1 MDNFLDKIFF
11 RSRNLDYISQNL
23 IDLTNQTPA
32 NKIFEALNTYSHNSE
47 VRYVG
52 GCVRKIIKKQIVD
65 DIDLATNLKPNEV
78 CDALKKKE
86 INYYETGIEHGT
98 VTAIIDNNKYEI
110 TSLRKDISTDGRHAK
125 VEFSIDWKEDAA
137 RRDFSINSIYSDKDG
152 NLFDPFNGKKDL
164 EEGNVNFIGDAE
176 SRVKEDYLRIL
187 RYVRFF
193 INYSNQSHDPKIIKI
208 IKKNIGGVSKL
219 SSERLLDEFKK
230 LTKSNAFLEIFKD
243 NTCLELI
250 KIIFPQL
257 KNLDNFRKMNSHA
270 KDNLS
275 KVDFIFLL
283 SLMIVDGTDNV
294 DYFIYRFNLSKKDQK
309 RLKSIDFFYKENV
322 NVKYFNEKNFNKIFY
337 FNGKQTVLDIIN
349 FKLFSSVKV
358 EKKLLNLIEIYKNK
372 ILPTFPISAKTI
384 MAKYNIPE
392 GKILGSK
399 LKLIEETWVQNSF
412 QISEK
417 QIQKI
422 IKN

>member
-32 NKIFEALNTYSHNSE
+32 NKIFEALNSYSHNSE

-65 DIDLATNLKPNEV
+65 DIDLATNLKPSEV

-86 INYYETGIEHGT
+86 INFYETGIEHGT

-152 NLFDPFNGKKDL
+152 NLFDPYNGKKDL

-208 IKKNIGGVSKL
+208 IKRNIGGVSKL

-230 LTKSNAFLEIFKD
+230 LTKSNAFLKIFNDK
-243 NTCLELI
+243 TCLELI
-250 KIIFPQL
+250 KIIF
-257 KNLDNFRKMNSHA
+257 
-270 KDNLS
+270 
-275 KVDFIFLL
+275 
-283 SLMIVDGTDNV
+283 
-294 DYFIYRFNLSKKDQK
+294 
-309 RLKSIDFFYKENV
+309 
-322 NVKYFNEKNFNKIFY
+322 
-337 FNGKQTVLDIIN
+337 
-349 FKLFSSVKV
+349 
-358 EKKLLNLIEIYKNK
+358 
-372 ILPTFPISAKTI
+372 
-384 MAKYNIPE
+384 
-392 GKILGSK
+392 
-399 LKLIEETWVQNSF
+399 
-412 QISEK
+412 
-417 QIQKI
+417 
-422 IKN
+422 

>member
-219 SSERLLDEFKK
+219 SSERLLDELKK

-257 KNLDNFRKMNSHA
+257 KNLDNFRKINSHA

-283 SLMIVDGTDNV
+283 SLMIIDGTDNA
-294 DYFIYRFNLSKKDQK
+294 DYFIYKFNLSKKDQK

-337 FNGKQTVLDIIN
+337 YNGKQTVLDIIN

>member
-23 IDLTNQTPA
+23 INLTTQTPA
-32 NKIFEALNTYSHNSE
+32 KRIFEALNTYSESSE

-52 GCVRKIIKKQIVD
+52 GCVRKVIKQETVD
-65 DIDLATNLKPNEV
+65 DIDLATNLVPSEV
-78 CDALKKKE
+78 CDALKKQN
-86 INYYETGIEHGT
+86 INFYETGIQHGT
-98 VTAIIDNNKYEI
+98 ITAIIDDHKYEI
-110 TSLRKDISTDGRHAK
+110 TSLRKDVSTDGRHAK
-125 VEFSIDWKEDAA
+125 VEFSSDWKEDAA

-152 NLFDPFNGKKDL
+152 NLFDPYNGKKDL
-164 EEGNVNFIGDAE
+164 ESGNINFIGDSE
-176 SRVKEDYLRIL
+176 NRIKEDYLRIL

-193 INYSNQSHDPKIIKI
+193 INYSNQSHDLNIIKK

-230 LTKSNAFLEIFKD
+230 LTRSNAFLKIFNDKIS
-243 NTCLELI
+243 LELI
-250 KIIFPQL
+250 EIIFPQL
-257 KNLDNFRKMNSHA
+257 KNLENFKKLNSHA
-270 KDNLS
+270 IDNLA

-283 SLMIVDGTDNV
+283 SLLIVDGSDNT
-294 DYFIYRFNLSKKDQK
+294 DYFLYKFNISKKDQK

-322 NVKYFNEKNFNKIFY
+322 SIKNFNEKNFNKIFY
-337 FNGKQTVLDIIN
+337 YNGKQTVIDIIN
-349 FKLFSSVKV
+349 YKLFTSSKV
-358 EKKLLNLIEIYKNK
+358 EKKLLKLLETYKDK
-372 ILPTFPISAKTI
+372 VIPTLPIDASTLMT
-384 MAKYNIPE
+384 KYNIAE
-392 GKILGSK
+392 GKMLGNK

-422 IKN
+422 IKS